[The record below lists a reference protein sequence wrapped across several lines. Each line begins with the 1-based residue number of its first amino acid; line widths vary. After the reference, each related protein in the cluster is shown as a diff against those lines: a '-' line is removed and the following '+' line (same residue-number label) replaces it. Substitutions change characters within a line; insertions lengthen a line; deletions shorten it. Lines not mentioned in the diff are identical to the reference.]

1 MIEEIITKQY
11 YLFNNDSKYLEFVIV
26 NNLMVYTKLNDNNFT
41 KINTNIKLDEIKW
54 VYNQQNI
61 RIPYINKTINTS
73 YKSESIS
80 IIKLN
85 SDENI
90 YDYISSNKL
99 ILYEE
104 IIYGERIQLLADII
118 VGEPSS
124 LSFNPNNPYFSKSM
138 ATIDNLNLST
148 TIDNLISLNKYKSIF
163 VFTHDLEKFYSKFD
177 NEMNDKILIT
187 HNSDDPVNKEYKCK
201 LHLAQNCF
209 LDNKI
214 IAIPIGIENNQW
226 FNHDLLK
233 NVINMTIEKT
243 NLIYFNFSLSTHVS
257 RIDCYN
263 KLKDILKQNSKKP
276 KEEYFKDLASH
287 RFAVCP
293 RGNGLDT
300 HRLWECYYLDV
311 IPIIIKSDF
320 INIPNLPMIILND
333 WSELDISKL
342 STISFI
348 NLKNSKIT
356 ISYYKNII

>member
-1 MIEEIITKQY
+1 MIEEIIKKQY
-11 YLFNNDSKYLEFVIV
+11 YLFNNDSKYLEFVVV

-41 KINTNIKLDEIKW
+41 KINTTIKLDEITWK
-54 VYNQQNI
+54 YNNQNI
-61 RIPYINKTINTS
+61 RIPY
-73 YKSESIS
+73 YKSESIL

-85 SDENI
+85 SDFDENI
-90 YDYISSNKL
+90 CDYISSNKL
-99 ILYEE
+99 IPYEE
-104 IIYGERIQLLADII
+104 IIYGERIQALADII

-124 LSFNPNNPYFSKSM
+124 LSFNQNNPYFSKSIRS
-138 ATIDNLNLST
+138 IDNLF
-148 TIDNLISLNKYKSIF
+148 SLNKYKSIF
-163 VFTHDLEKFYSKFD
+163 VFTHDLEKFYSKFGK
-177 NEMNDKILIT
+177 EMTDKILIT

-233 NVINMTIEKT
+233 NVINMRIEKT
-243 NLIYFNFSLSTHVS
+243 NLIYFNFSLSTHGS

-276 KEEYFKDLASH
+276 KEDYFKDLASH
-287 RFAVCP
+287 RYAICP

-333 WSELDISKL
+333 WSELDMSKL
-342 STISFI
+342 TTISFN
-348 NLKNSKIT
+348 NLRNSKIT
-356 ISYYKNII
+356 ISYYKNIIN

>member
-1 MIEEIITKQY
+1 MIEEIIKKQY
-11 YLFNNDSKYLEFVIV
+11 YLFNNDSKYLEFVVV

-41 KINTNIKLDEIKW
+41 QINNNIKLDEITW
-54 VYNQQNI
+54 VYNNQNI
-61 RIPYINKTINTS
+61 RTPY
-73 YKSESIS
+73 YKQNIL

-85 SDENI
+85 SDGDFDNI
-90 YDYISSNKL
+90 FDYISSNKL
-99 ILYEE
+99 IPYEE
-104 IIYGERIQLLADII
+104 IIYGERIQSLADII
-118 VGEPSS
+118 VGEPRS

-148 TIDNLISLNKYKSIF
+148 IDNLNLLNKYKSIF
-163 VFTHDLEKFYSKFD
+163 VFTHDLEKFYSKFGQ
-177 NEMNDKILIT
+177 EMDDKILIT
-187 HNSDDPVNKEYKCK
+187 HNSDEPVNKEYNCK

-214 IAIPIGIENNQW
+214 IGIPIGIENNQW
-226 FNHDLLK
+226 FNHDLFK
-233 NVINMTIEKT
+233 NVINMKIEKT

-311 IPIIIKSDF
+311 IPIIIKDDF

-333 WSELDISKL
+333 WSELNISKL
-342 STISFI
+342 NNLTFN

>member
-1 MIEEIITKQY
+1 MIEEIIKKQY
-11 YLFNNDSKYLEFVIV
+11 YLFNDDSKYLEFVVV

-41 KINTNIKLDEIKW
+41 KINTNIKLDEIAW
-54 VYNQQNI
+54 IYNQQNI
-61 RIPYINKTINTS
+61 RIPYINKNN
-73 YKSESIS
+73 IS

-85 SDENI
+85 NNNENI
-90 YDYISSNKL
+90 FDYISSNKL
-99 ILYEE
+99 IPYEE

-138 ATIDNLNLST
+138 STIDYLS
-148 TIDNLISLNKYKSIF
+148 SLNMYNSIF
-163 VFTHDLEKFYSKFD
+163 VFTHDLEKFYSKFGQ
-177 NEMNDKILIT
+177 EMDDKILIT
-187 HNSDDPVNKEYKCK
+187 HNSDDPVNKIYNCK
-201 LHLAQNCF
+201 SHLAQNCF

-214 IAIPIGIENNQW
+214 IGIPIGIENNQW

-233 NVINMTIEKT
+233 NVINMKIEKT

-263 KLKDILKQNSKKP
+263 KLKDILTQNSKKP
-276 KEEYFKDLASH
+276 KQEYFKDLASH
-287 RFAVCP
+287 RFAICP

-333 WSELDISKL
+333 WSELSINKL
-342 STISFI
+342 SIVNFN

>member
-1 MIEEIITKQY
+1 
-11 YLFNNDSKYLEFVIV
+11 
-26 NNLMVYTKLNDNNFT
+26 MVYTKLNDNNFT
-41 KINTNIKLDEIKW
+41 KINTNIQLDEIKW
-54 VYNQQNI
+54 VYNNQNI

-73 YKSESIS
+73 YKSESIL

-90 YDYISSNKL
+90 FDYISSNKL
-99 ILYEE
+99 IPYEE
-104 IIYGERIQLLADII
+104 IIYGERIQSLADII

-124 LSFNPNNPYFSKSM
+124 LSFNPNNPYFSKSI
-138 ATIDNLNLST
+138 TNIDNLNL
-148 TIDNLISLNKYKSIF
+148 LNKYKSIF
-163 VFTHDLEKFYSKFD
+163 VFTHDLDKFYLKFGQ
-177 NEMNDKILIT
+177 EMSDKILIT
-187 HNSDDPVNKEYKCK
+187 HNSDEPVDKIYKCK

-214 IAIPIGIENNQW
+214 ISIPIGIENNQW

-233 NVINMTIEKT
+233 NVINATIEKT
-243 NLIYFNFSLSTHVS
+243 NLIYFNFSLSTHGS

-287 RFAVCP
+287 RFAICP

-333 WSELDISKL
+333 WSELDMSKL
-342 STISFI
+342 NHISFN

-356 ISYYKNII
+356 MSYYKNIIK

>member
-1 MIEEIITKQY
+1 MIEEIIKKQY

-41 KINTNIKLDEIKW
+41 KINTDIKLEEIEWK
-54 VYNQQNI
+54 YNNQNM
-61 RIPYINKTINTS
+61 RTPY
-73 YKSESIS
+73 YKSESIL

-85 SDENI
+85 NNTNDTDENI
-90 YDYISSNKL
+90 VDYISSNKL
-99 ILYEE
+99 IPYEE
-104 IIYGERIQLLADII
+104 IIYGERIQSLADII
-118 VGEPSS
+118 VGEPRS
-124 LSFNPNNPYFSKSM
+124 LSFNPNNPYFSKS
-138 ATIDNLNLST
+138 IRS
-148 TIDNLISLNKYKSIF
+148 IDNLISLNKYKSIF
-163 VFTHDLEKFYSKFD
+163 VFTHDLEKFYSKFSK
-177 NEMNDKILIT
+177 EMTDKILIT

-214 IAIPIGIENNQW
+214 IGIPIGIENNQW
-226 FNHDLLK
+226 FNHDLIK

-243 NLIYFNFSLSTHVS
+243 NLIYFNFSLSTHGS

-287 RFAVCP
+287 RFAICP

-300 HRLWECYYLDV
+300 HRLWECFYLDV

-333 WSELDISKL
+333 WSELDFSKL
-342 STISFI
+342 NTISFN

>member
-11 YLFNNDSKYLEFVIV
+11 YLFNDDSKYLEFVIV

-41 KINTNIKLDEIKW
+41 KINTNIKLEDIKW
-54 VYNQQNI
+54 VYNNQNI
-61 RIPYINKTINTS
+61 RLPNNNNNIKSIKTLYNNQNIL
-73 YKSESIS
+73 
-80 IIKLN
+80 IIKLGN
-85 SDENI
+85 DDNI
-90 YDYISSNKL
+90 FDYISSNKL
-99 ILYEE
+99 IPYDE

-138 ATIDNLNLST
+138 STIN
-148 TIDNLISLNKYKSIF
+148 NLITLDKYNSIF
-163 VFTHDLEKFYSKFD
+163 VFTHDLEKFYLKFGQ
-177 NEMNDKILIT
+177 EMDDKILIT
-187 HNSDDPVNKEYKCK
+187 HNSDEPINKEYNCK

-214 IAIPIGIENNQW
+214 IGIPIGIENNQW
-226 FNHDLLK
+226 FNHELIK
-233 NVINMTIEKT
+233 KVINMKIEKT
-243 NLIYFNFSLSTHVS
+243 NLIYFNFSLSTHSS

-263 KLKDILKQNSKKP
+263 KLKDILKQNSKKN
-276 KEEYFKDLASH
+276 KEEYFKDLTSH
-287 RFAVCP
+287 RFAICP

-333 WSELDISKL
+333 WSELNISKL
-342 STISFI
+342 NNISFN

-356 ISYYKNII
+356 ISYYKNYL

>member
-1 MIEEIITKQY
+1 MIEEIIKKQY
-11 YLFNNDSKYLEFVIV
+11 YLFNDDSKYLEFVVV

-41 KINTNIKLDEIKW
+41 KINTNINLDEITW
-54 VYNQQNI
+54 IYNQQNI
-61 RIPYINKTINTS
+61 RIPYINKNN
-73 YKSESIS
+73 IS

-85 SDENI
+85 NNNENI
-90 YDYISSNKL
+90 FDYISSNKL
-99 ILYEE
+99 IPYEE
-104 IIYGERIQLLADII
+104 IIYGERIQSIADII

-138 ATIDNLNLST
+138 S

-163 VFTHDLEKFYSKFD
+163 VFTHDLEKFYSKFGQ
-177 NEMNDKILIT
+177 EMDDKILIT
-187 HNSDDPVNKEYKCK
+187 HNSDHPVNKEYNCK

-214 IAIPIGIENNQW
+214 IGIPIGIENNQW
-226 FNHDLLK
+226 FNHDLIK
-233 NVINMTIEKT
+233 KVINMKIEKT
-243 NLIYFNFSLSTHVS
+243 NLIYFNFSLSTHSS

-263 KLKDILKQNSKKP
+263 KLKDILTQNSKKP
-276 KEEYFKDLASH
+276 KQEYFKDLASH
-287 RFAVCP
+287 RFAICP

-320 INIPNLPMIILND
+320 INISNLPMIILND
-333 WSELDISKL
+333 WSDLNINKLNDIS
-342 STISFI
+342 FY

-356 ISYYKNII
+356 TTYYNNIIS

>member
-1 MIEEIITKQY
+1 MGCGRVRSIWI
-11 YLFNNDSKYLEFVIV
+11 
-26 NNLMVYTKLNDNNFT
+26 
-41 KINTNIKLDEIKW
+41 
-54 VYNQQNI
+54 YNKQNI

-73 YKSESIS
+73 YKSESIL

-85 SDENI
+85 VDENI
-90 YDYISSNKL
+90 FDYISSNKL

-138 ATIDNLNLST
+138 STIDNLNLSK
-148 TIDNLISLNKYKSIF
+148 TIDDSSSLNKYNSIF
-163 VFTHDLEKFYSKFD
+163 VFTHDLEKFYSKFGQ
-177 NEMNDKILIT
+177 EMDDKILIT
-187 HNSDDPVNKEYKCK
+187 HNSDEPVNKEYKCK

-214 IAIPIGIENNQW
+214 ISIPIGIENNQW

-243 NLIYFNFSLSTHVS
+243 NLIYFNFSLSTHGS
-257 RIDCYN
+257 RFDCYN

-276 KEEYFKDLASH
+276 KQEYFKELASH
-287 RFAVCP
+287 RFAICP

-311 IPIIIKSDF
+311 IPIIIKADF
-320 INIPNLPMIILND
+320 INIIVD
-333 WSELDISKL
+333 DSDISKNKASKFL
-342 STISFI
+342 KAFASTIKDALTARDDVDLPGFGTFTTI
-348 NLKNSKIT
+348 EMPAKDAVNPQTHEKIVVPAHHQVRFR
-356 ISYYKNII
+356 IDSDFKDKFN